1 MTASPAGVPERTRL
15 IIADDHAIVREG
27 LVSLLEAEQDLK
39 VVGQA
44 GTGKE
49 ALSLAREHRPDL
61 ALLDVTM
68 PDMNGLEA
76 TRQIKQELPEVEV
89 LVLTMHEEEAFF
101 FEALRAGAA
110 GYVLKGAH
118 SDELLTA
125 IRAVRGGGIHLSP
138 NLAGELVRDFV
149 ERHPEP
155 SMEDPLTPRERE
167 VLTLIAKGYS
177 NSEIAEQLTLSINTI
192 KTHRSRIYDKL
203 DLHDRASLVGY
214 AVRRGLLHP

>member
-1 MTASPAGVPERTRL
+1 MHSASNSSIPTRL

-27 LVSLLEAEQDLK
+27 LVSLLEGEADLT

-49 ALSLAREHRPDL
+49 ALSLARQHRPDL
-61 ALLDVTM
+61 ALLDITM

-76 TRQIKQELPEVEV
+76 TRQIKQEQPDVEV
-89 LVLTMHEEEAFF
+89 LILTMHEEEAFF

-118 SDELLTA
+118 GDELLTA
-125 IRAVRGGGIHLSP
+125 IRAVRQGGIHLSP
-138 NLAGELVRDFV
+138 NLAGELVRDYLD
-149 ERHPEP
+149 HQPDP
-155 SMEDPLTPRERE
+155 SSDNPLTPREQE

-177 NSEIAEQLTLSINTI
+177 NSEIAELLTLSVNTI

-203 DLHDRASLVGY
+203 DLHDRAALVSY
-214 AVRRGLLHP
+214 AIRRGLLRS

>member
-1 MTASPAGVPERTRL
+1 VTTSATGSSAPTRL

-27 LVSLLEAEQDLK
+27 LVSLLEGEADIT

-44 GTGKE
+44 GTGKV
-49 ALSLAREHRPDL
+49 ALSLAREHHPDL

-68 PDMNGLEA
+68 PDMNGLDA
-76 TRQIKQELPEVEV
+76 TRHIKEELPDVEV
-89 LVLTMHEEEAFF
+89 LILTMHSEDAFF

-118 SDELLTA
+118 SEELLHA
-125 IRAVRGGGIHLSP
+125 IRVIRQGGVHLSP
-138 NLAGELVRDFV
+138 SLAGELVRDYLI
-149 ERHPEP
+149 RHPEP
-155 SMEDPLTPRERE
+155 SLDDLLTSREQQ
-167 VLTLIAKGYS
+167 VLTLIAKGFS
-177 NSEIAEQLTLSINTI
+177 NSEIAEKLTLSINTI

-214 AVRRGLLHP
+214 ALRRGLLHS